1 MELYD
6 FYPKIFEKKIPLNL
20 LDISSRNYS
29 NWKKENLLF
38 NAKKFNKEDDEK
50 RERVLLNVFDAFW
63 LSIVKEL
70 KNFNVDFNTIRQ
82 VKDVLYSN
90 LEFDQEKIDTLTKNE
105 FVNAILHKMPEEH
118 HQVIKPLLLDGSL
131 FKMIDSFID
140 EKNLILFKN
149 IGNILFQ
156 ILVQKVAVSLI
167 ITKDDDF
174 VEVVFFKNEMD
185 FPNSGNIKT
194 NERISDIMI
203 NTTYINISLVPLVS
217 KLFENTDFDKYNFQ
231 YNLFN
236 KNERKV
242 IEALNDNNCKEIKVT
257 KHNSGDI
264 TLNLSFE
271 KEVIKEEAKEIRKI
285 LGLKQYEKMEV
296 VFRNDSHLILNNTK
310 KEVLKKQ

>member
-1 MELYD
+1 MELYE

-38 NAKKFNKEDDEK
+38 NAKKFNKEDEEK

-90 LEFDQEKIDTLTKNE
+90 LEFDQEKIDALTKNE
-105 FVNAILHKMPEEH
+105 FVNAILDKMPEEH

-203 NTTYINISLVPLVS
+203 NTTYINIPLVPLVS

>member
-29 NWKKENLLF
+29 NWKKENLLY

-90 LEFDQEKIDTLTKNE
+90 LEFDQEKIETLTKNE

-194 NERISDIMI
+194 NERIIDIMI
-203 NTTYINISLVPLVS
+203 NTTYINIPLVPLVS

-271 KEVIKEEAKEIRKI
+271 KEVKKEEAKEIRKI

>member
-1 MELYD
+1 
-6 FYPKIFEKKIPLNL
+6 
-20 LDISSRNYS
+20 
-29 NWKKENLLF
+29 
-38 NAKKFNKEDDEK
+38 
-50 RERVLLNVFDAFW
+50 
-63 LSIVKEL
+63 
-70 KNFNVDFNTIRQ
+70 
-82 VKDVLYSN
+82 
-90 LEFDQEKIDTLTKNE
+90 
-105 FVNAILHKMPEEH
+105 
-118 HQVIKPLLLDGSL
+118 
-131 FKMIDSFID
+131 
-140 EKNLILFKN
+140 
-149 IGNILFQ
+149 
-156 ILVQKVAVSLI
+156 VQKIAISLI

-194 NERISDIMI
+194 NERIVDIMI
-203 NTTYINISLVPLVS
+203 NTTYINIPLVPLVS

-271 KEVIKEEAKEIRKI
+271 KEVKKEEAKEIRKI

>member
-1 MELYD
+1 MELYE

-20 LDISSRNYS
+20 LDITSRNYS
-29 NWKKENLLF
+29 NWKKENLLY
-38 NAKKFNKEDDEK
+38 NAKKFNKEDYEK
-50 RERVLLNVFDAFW
+50 RERVLLNVFDSFW

-90 LEFDQEKIDTLTKNE
+90 LEFDQEKINTLTKNE
-105 FVNAILHKMPEEH
+105 FVNSILQQMPEEY
-118 HQVIKPLLLDGSL
+118 HQVIKPFLLDGSL

-140 EKNLILFKN
+140 EKNVILFKN

-156 ILVQKVAVSLI
+156 ILVQKVAISLI

-174 VEVVFFKNEMD
+174 VEVIFFKNEMD

-203 NTTYINISLVPLVS
+203 NTTYINIPLVPLVG
-217 KLFENTDFDKYNFQ
+217 KLFENTDFDKYNFH

-236 KNERKV
+236 KNERKI

-271 KEVIKEEAKEIRKI
+271 KEVKKEEAKEIRKI
-285 LGLKQYEKMEV
+285 LGLKQYEKIEV

-310 KEVLKKQ
+310 KEVLKK

>member
-1 MELYD
+1 MELYE

-194 NERISDIMI
+194 NERIIDIMI
-203 NTTYINISLVPLVS
+203 NTTYINIPLVPLVS

-271 KEVIKEEAKEIRKI
+271 KEVKKEEAKEIRKI

>member
-1 MELYD
+1 MELYE

-20 LDISSRNYS
+20 LDITSRNYS
-29 NWKKENLLF
+29 NWKKENLLY
-38 NAKKFNKEDDEK
+38 NTKKLNKEDDEK
-50 RERVLLNVFDAFW
+50 RERVLLNVFDALW

-70 KNFNVDFNTIRQ
+70 KKFNVDFNTIRQ

-105 FVNAILHKMPEEH
+105 FVNSILQKTPEEY
-118 HQVIKPLLLDGSL
+118 HQVIKQLLVDGSL
-131 FKMIDSFID
+131 FKMIDSIVD
-140 EKNLILFKN
+140 EKNVILFKN

-156 ILVQKVAVSLI
+156 ILVQKVAISLI

-174 VEVVFFKNEMD
+174 VEVIFFKNEMD
-185 FPNSGNIKT
+185 FPNTSNIKT

-203 NTTYINISLVPLVS
+203 NTTYINIPLVPLVG
-217 KLFENTDFDKYNFQ
+217 KLFENTDFDKYNFH

-236 KNERKV
+236 KNERKI

-264 TLNLSFE
+264 TLNISFE
-271 KEVIKEEAKEIRKI
+271 KEVKKAEAKEIRKI

-310 KEVLKKQ
+310 KEVLKK

>member
-1 MELYD
+1 MELYE

-90 LEFDQEKIDTLTKNE
+90 LEFDQEKIDTLTKND

-194 NERISDIMI
+194 NERIIDVMI
-203 NTTYINISLVPLVS
+203 NTTYINIPLVPLVS

-271 KEVIKEEAKEIRKI
+271 KEVKKEEAKEIRKI